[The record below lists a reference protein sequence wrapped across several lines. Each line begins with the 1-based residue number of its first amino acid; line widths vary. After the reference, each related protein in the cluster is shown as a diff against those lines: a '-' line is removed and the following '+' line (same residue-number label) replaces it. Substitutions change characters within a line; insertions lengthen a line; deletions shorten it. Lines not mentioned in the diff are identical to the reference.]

1 MSLEPADELTL
12 TPRLR
17 CCALPSALR
26 LPEQEAEALADMFK
40 AIGHPVRLQIVDLL
54 SRFGG
59 QVCVCDIEAHF
70 TLSQPTISHH
80 LRVLRQAGLIE
91 AEPRGLWVYYV
102 VAPEAVTR
110 LHDFLS
116 ALAIS
121 RTPIP

>member
-1 MSLEPADELTL
+1 MQTMSADELTL
-12 TPRLR
+12 TLTRR

-26 LPEQEAEALADMFK
+26 LPEEGADALAIMFK

-59 QVCVCDIEAHF
+59 QMCVCDIEAHF

-80 LRVLRQAGLIE
+80 LRVLRQAGLVE
-91 AEPRGLWVYYV
+91 SEQRGLWVYYV
-102 VAPEAVTR
+102 IAPQGLAR

-116 ALAIS
+116 TLALHQEPTA
-121 RTPIP
+121 

>member
-1 MSLEPADELTL
+1 MQEDELTL
-12 TPRLR
+12 TPTGR

-26 LPEQEAEALADMFK
+26 LPAKDADALATMFK

-80 LRVLRQAGLIE
+80 LRVLRQAGLVE
-91 AEPRGLWVYYV
+91 AEQRGLWVYYV
-102 VAPEAVTR
+102 IAPQALTQ
-110 LHDFLS
+110 LHDFLATL
-116 ALAIS
+116 ALPPQPVA
-121 RTPIP
+121 